1 MSTKPHR
8 TGGGFTLVELLIGM
22 SLSLMLMLAV
32 LSSYVF
38 LARQFTRTL
47 GFSSFYQPTLEAQ
60 SRRTLAY
67 FTQDVGMA
75 SSISGS
81 PSATGVVLVLPT
93 STGSTTV
100 TYAYDNSLKQL
111 ARTMSGGSTLV
122 LHVSLLSCTFSYYD
136 IQDRPYTSYTN
147 YLSGIKKISLSFS
160 AQSGNSANYTLTQ
173 VFQSASP
180 RLLLKNKQVLP

>member
-1 MSTKPHR
+1 VSTKFHR
-8 TGGGFTLVELLIGM
+8 PRAGFTLVELLIGM

-32 LSSYVF
+32 LSSYVY

-60 SRRTLAY
+60 SRRSLAY

-75 SSISGS
+75 SSISGT
-81 PSATGVVLVLPT
+81 PSATNVVLVIPT

-100 TYAYDNSLKQL
+100 TYAYDNTSKQL
-111 ARTMSGGSTLV
+111 TRTVAGGSALV
-122 LHVSLLSCTFSYYD
+122 LHVSLLTCTFSYYD
-136 IQDRPYTSYTN
+136 IYDRPYTSFTN
-147 YLSGIKKISLSFS
+147 YLPGIKKIALSFS
-160 AQSGNSANYTLTQ
+160 SRTGSSANYTRTQ

>member
-1 MSTKPHR
+1 VSPKIQRPR
-8 TGGGFTLVELLIGM
+8 AGFTLVELLIGM

-32 LSSYVF
+32 LSSYVY

-75 SSISGS
+75 SSISGT
-81 PSATGVVLVLPT
+81 PSATSVVLVIPT
-93 STGSTTV
+93 SSGSTTV
-100 TYAYDNSLKQL
+100 TYDYDNTLKKL
-111 ARTMSGGSTLV
+111 TRTVSGGSALV
-122 LHVSLLSCTFSYYD
+122 LHVSLLTCTFSYYD
-136 IQDRPYTSYTN
+136 MYDRPYSSYTN

-160 AQSGNSANYTLTQ
+160 SRSGNSANYTLTQ